1 MTHRRKLLLGFLV
14 FALVLVTGV
23 GWWWYT
29 RSPLK
34 IVQQARSS
42 SGQLAV
48 SGGNLVV
55 AAPKPG
61 FLFGTVRK
69 PGSQEQFTYLIL
81 LRYGHPSSGGSKPS
95 GQCHCTSDGRQAEAE
110 AAVELDG
117 KRIEVVY
124 RIELDE
130 TLTAVANESLT
141 IDGKSKDLS
150 TGQVFL
156 IDLTAETP
164 GYRQKEVGLPAVPS
178 KLETTEDLERLAKA
192 IQETLESQD
201 PEIKAFLR

>member
-1 MTHRRKLLLGFLV
+1 MTLRRKLVLGLLV
-14 FALVLVTGV
+14 FGLVFVAGV

-29 RSPLK
+29 RSPFK
-34 IVQQARSS
+34 TVQHARSD

-61 FLFGTVRK
+61 LLFGTVRK

-81 LRYGHPSSGGSKPS
+81 FRYGHPRSGGSKPS
-95 GQCHCTSDGRQAEAE
+95 GQFHCTSDGRRAEGDAT
-110 AAVELDG
+110 VEQDG

-130 TLTAVANESLT
+130 TLTAVASECLT
-141 IDGKSKDLS
+141 IDGKSKDMS
-150 TGQVFL
+150 SGQVFL

-164 GYRQKEVGLPAVPS
+164 AYRQKAVDLPAVPS
-178 KLETTEDLERLAKA
+178 KLESGEDIERLVEG
-192 IQETLESQD
+192 IQKSLGSQD